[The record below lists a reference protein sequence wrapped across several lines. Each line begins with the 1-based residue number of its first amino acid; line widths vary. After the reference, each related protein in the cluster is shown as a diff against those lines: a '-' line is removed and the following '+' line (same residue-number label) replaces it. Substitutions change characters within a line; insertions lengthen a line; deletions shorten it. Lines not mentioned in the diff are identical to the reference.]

1 MGRRPRLPSATGYY
15 HVVSRGNRRQ
25 AVFKGPEDYA
35 AYCNLVQ
42 AICQAQSLILSHF
55 CLMPHEFREFREF
68 RCHIT

>member
-1 MGRRPRLPSATGYY
+1 
-15 HVVSRGNRRQ
+15 
-25 AVFKGPEDYA
+25 VFKGPEDYA